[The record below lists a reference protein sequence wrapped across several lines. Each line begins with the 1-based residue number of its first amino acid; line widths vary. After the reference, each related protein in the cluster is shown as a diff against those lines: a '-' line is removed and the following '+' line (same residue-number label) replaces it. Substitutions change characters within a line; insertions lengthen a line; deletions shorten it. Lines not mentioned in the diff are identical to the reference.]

1 MKAILVDKSNLES
14 CRAAIDQLTE
24 LVIELQDEVVT
35 LRSDRDEW
43 RRLAEASAELRAK
56 DIQAKDSAELELLKI
71 RNELSLIIR
80 SIDEHQKK
88 VGR

>member
-14 CRAAIDQLTE
+14 CRAAIDHLVE
-24 LVIELQDEVVT
+24 LVVELQEEVTT
-35 LRSDRDEW
+35 LRTDRDEW

-71 RNELSLIIR
+71 RNELSLIMRNI
-80 SIDEHQKK
+80 EKK
-88 VGR
+88 VSR

>member
-1 MKAILVDKSNLES
+1 MTAILVDKSNIES

-24 LVIELQDEVVT
+24 LVIELQDEIVT

-56 DIQAKDSAELELLKI
+56 DMEARDKAELQLLKVYNDL
-71 RNELSLIIR
+71 RLIER
-80 SIDEHQKK
+80 GIDDHRKK
-88 VGR
+88 VGL